1 MRLAQTE
8 EVLRRVC
15 ANGAAGAQVAV
26 RAPGGERT
34 VLSHGLAGPERPLD
48 EETAVAW
55 LCAGKPTLGVLFLQ
69 LADEGRLDL
78 DAPVTAYLPAGGS
91 RADQVTVR
99 HLLTHTAGLAEPETD
114 GGAPAGWDTEWDIA
128 DGFVPGWDWRYS
140 RRLNWLLL
148 NRIAA
153 AVLGGDTE
161 APLRDRVLAPLG
173 LKQVEVAPAQ
183 PVPVRS
189 AGDWLRYR
197 VPSPSGRAWVPPSRL
212 PLPAGDPS
220 ARLVGRLVDLLD
232 LYEGLLRCL
241 DGQAGVLP
249 GPTLRRAIKLTPPT
263 GSGVEVCSEGFGVG
277 FMVGMRGYLAGRYC
291 SAWSFGHVAGL
302 NAATM
307 LAGYADPVVD
317 VAVAILVNNVD
328 AGTVHA
334 VRSLGSAV
342 YLDLGV
348 DGRD

>member
-8 EVLRRVC
+8 EVLHRVC

-26 RAPGGERT
+26 RAPGGVRT
-34 VLSHGLAGPERPLD
+34 VLTHGLAGPDRPLD
-48 EETAVAW
+48 EETPLAW
-55 LCAGKPTLGVLFLQ
+55 LCAGKPALGVLFLQ
-69 LADEGRLDL
+69 LAGEGRVDL
-78 DAPVTAYLPAGGS
+78 DAPVTAYLPGGG
-91 RADQVTVR
+91 RGADRVTVR
-99 HLLTHTAGLAEPETD
+99 HLLTHTAGLAEPDTDD
-114 GGAPAGWDTEWDIA
+114 GGQPAEWHVA
-128 DGFVPGWDWRYS
+128 DGFEPGWDWRYS

-153 AVLGGDTE
+153 TVLGGDTE
-161 APLRDRVLAPLG
+161 GPLRDRVLTPLG
-173 LKQVEVAPAQ
+173 LKRVEVAPA
-183 PVPVRS
+183 PDK
-189 AGDWLRYR
+189 DWMRYR
-197 VPSPSGRAWVPPSRL
+197 LPSPSGRAWVPPSRL

-220 ARLVGRLVDLLD
+220 ARLAGRLVDLLD
-232 LYEGLLRCL
+232 LYEGLLRCFQGE
-241 DGQAGVLP
+241 DGVLP
-249 GPTLRRAIKLTPPT
+249 SATLRKAIKLTPPT

-307 LAGYADPVVD
+307 LAGFADPVVD
-317 VAVAILVNNVD
+317 VAVALLVNNVD

-334 VRSLGSAV
+334 VRGLGSAV